1 MKPKL
6 LKALTTLLSI
16 NHRRSTAK
24 TLNAQSQFQRA
35 SQLQTQIANYAH
47 EYDAQYAQY
56 AAQGTDPLNLHAQA
70 RFSAKLRETAQA
82 QAPEVAFNRRQ
93 WQQAQQQLN
102 RDTKRLDVMED
113 YAKRQAQAHATKAE
127 REEQLRAEE
136 AVQIRW
142 AAKK

>member
-16 NHRRSTAK
+16 NQRRSTMKAL
-24 TLNAQSQFQRA
+24 TAQSQFQRA
-35 SQLQTQIANYAH
+35 SQLQEQIAGYAH

-56 AAQGTDPLNLHAQA
+56 AAQGTDPLSLHAQA

-93 WQQAQQQLN
+93 WHQAQQQLSQ
-102 RDTKRLDVMED
+102 DSKRLDAMED
-113 YAKRQAQAHATKAE
+113 YARRQAQVRRNDAQ
-127 REEQLRAEE
+127 RQEQLQVEE
-136 AVQIRW
+136 AAQVRW
-142 AAKK
+142 TPRK